1 MNALGLYIIPPHRG
15 NDSAGNGAFNA
26 PRVNGR
32 KHLGE
37 DICVVPYS
45 ALCSIT
51 SGVVT
56 KINTLYSGDD
66 YYQYV
71 EITPSEFYAI
81 RYCYV
86 TPSVAVG
93 QIIKA
98 GDILGVTQDITAR
111 YPNQGMKP
119 HIHIEVIDR
128 KTNQRVDPKIH
139 LGEFTNEHDI

>member
-1 MNALGLYIIPPHRG
+1 MNALGLVIITPHRG
-15 NDSAGNGAFNA
+15 NDNAGNGDFGSS
-26 PRVNGR
+26 RVNGR

-37 DICVVPYS
+37 DILVIPES
-45 ALCSIT
+45 SILAIT

-56 KINTLYSGDD
+56 RLGYAYTGAHYR
-66 YYQYV
+66 YV

-81 RYCYV
+81 RYFYV
-86 TPSVAVG
+86 QPRVFEG

-98 GDILGVTQDITAR
+98 GDIIGLAQDITAR
-111 YPNQGMKP
+111 YPDQGMRP